1 MNVKFKNMETKTTF
15 KNISHIARSFYSPTL
30 KVVILSIL
38 ILTYIHSPTHAQV
51 TTNTKHSWWFGAAAG
66 TNINFYNGSIQEL
79 NSSIFSPVSFNKG
92 SGIGLYLAPL
102 VEFHRPDSRLG
113 VILQA
118 GYDSRKGKFDE
129 KIAPCGCTEDLST
142 KLSYITVEPSLRFAP
157 FKSNFYLYGGPRLAF
172 NLNKSFIFKQG
183 IHSDFLGQEAH
194 LETKK
199 DFSNMNKTIISMQ
212 IGAGYDIPISSL
224 RDQTQFILSPF
235 VSFQPYFGQSPRS
248 IEKWN
253 VTTLRVGV
261 ALKFS
266 HEHKILSQNK
276 VVKPASKKIV
286 ASTPPMFR

>member
-1 MNVKFKNMETKTTF
+1 MKNKTNER
-15 KNISHIARSFYSPTL
+15 KVSCLARSYYMQTI
-30 KVVILSIL
+30 KRIILIAL
-38 ILTYIHSPTHAQV
+38 ILTVIQVQAQKQKAHD
-51 TTNTKHSWWFGAAAG
+51 TKYSWWFGVASGA
-66 TNINFYNGSIQEL
+66 NINFYRSSIQEL
-79 NSSIFSPVSFNKG
+79 NSDLISPVVFNKG
-92 SGIGLYLAPL
+92 IGIGLYFAPL
-102 VEFHRPDSRLG
+102 MEFHRPGSRWG
-113 VILQA
+113 AMLQA
-118 GYDSRKGKFDE
+118 GYDSRKGRFDE
-129 KIAPCGCTEDLST
+129 KKAPCGCAEDLST
-142 KLSYITVEPSLRFAP
+142 NLSYITVEPSLRFAP

-212 IGAGYDIPISSL
+212 IGAGYDIPVSSQ
-224 RDQTQFILSPF
+224 RNQTQFVLSPF

-266 HEHKILSQNK
+266 LEHKIATQTK
-276 VVKPASKKIV
+276 VVKSI
-286 ASTPPMFR
+286 PPMFR